1 MRVFNEGVHQWRT
14 ILESFGI
21 NEIFYEMFKIFF
33 LFDGITSIPGDD
45 KKFNFCFASVDEPLR
60 KLIKQGIIK
69 TVIYLAKEFP
79 AEFHSILKAESTNQ
93 KIHTHYPASVIEIL
107 RQFIKS

>member
-1 MRVFNEGVHQWRT
+1 MYQRVVICSFSLSNYEKKPHYLLTVMRVFNEGVQQWRT
-14 ILESFGI
+14 ILDSFGI

-33 LFDGITSIPGDD
+33 LFDGVTSIPPDD
-45 KKFNFCFASVDEPLR
+45 KKFNFIFASVDEPLR

-79 AEFHSILKAESTNQ
+79 
-93 KIHTHYPASVIEIL
+93 
-107 RQFIKS
+107 